1 MSAICGV
8 SQKIKTREVH
18 KQDKREESKMTNKE
32 KKGFECN
39 KGWTNDEISLLID
52 TLEANP
58 YL

>member
-1 MSAICGV
+1 MSTICGV

-39 KGWTNDEISLLID
+39 KG
-52 TLEANP
+52 
-58 YL
+58 